1 MKCFNGFVLNDR
13 VINLD
18 YVSNIAIDNAKKRI
32 VFNFDFSVDVMTP
45 NGRKVAQSYVY
56 IAYDDTKDRDE
67 IINKIKAKFN
77 EMGVYIIYIYDD
89 FGELWNLVN
98 FKKVSSFHFNDDELS
113 FVFNMNTA
121 VDRNGRGYTDF
132 KYKNFFDV
140 HKYEDFKAE
149 LLSLI

>member
-1 MKCFNGFVLNDR
+1 MKCFNGFVSNDR

-18 YVSNIAIDNAKKRI
+18 YVSNVSIDNNKKRV

-56 IAYDDTKDRDE
+56 VTFDNTKERDQ
-67 IINKIKAKFN
+67 IINDIKSKFN
-77 EMGVYIIYIYDD
+77 EMGVYLIDIFDENN
-89 FGELWNLVN
+89 ELWNIVN

-132 KYKNFFDV
+132 KYKNFHDV
-140 HKYEDFKAE
+140 NEYENFKAE
-149 LLSLI
+149 LLGLI

>member
-1 MKCFNGFVLNDR
+1 MKCFNGFVSNDR

-18 YVSNIAIDNAKKRI
+18 YVSNVSIDNNKKRV

-56 IAYDDTKDRDE
+56 ITFDDTKERDR
-67 IINKIKAKFN
+67 IISDIRAKFK
-77 EMGVYIIYIYDD
+77 EMGVYLIDIFDD
-89 FGELWNLVN
+89 NNELWNIVN